1 MMKKL
6 ILVSILVLQMAPMI
20 ARADSGSCDDS
31 VVIAATQDAQQI
43 ASEENVNED
52 CIADYDNL
60 KASSDMSYELKV
72 ECGDELGFI
81 YDVTVIRAKD
91 DCQIDDISQIAL
103 E

>member
-1 MMKKL
+1 
-6 ILVSILVLQMAPMI
+6 
-20 ARADSGSCDDS
+20 
-31 VVIAATQDAQQI
+31 
-43 ASEENVNED
+43 
-52 CIADYDNL
+52 
-60 KASSDMSYELKV
+60 V